1 MKSFPFIFLALMLA
15 GCMVN
20 PTVVRISGAETRN
33 ETDSPAIVPAGFS
46 VERTGTR
53 MTLVTSEGATLTGL
67 LTEKQHPVAVR
78 IANTSDPLV
87 GGQRELSGQISGG
100 AMTLDCKLQLL
111 NPVLGITGGGT
122 GICQGSGRRVDF
134 RY

>member
-1 MKSFPFIFLALMLA
+1 MKSLPFILSALMLV
-15 GCMVN
+15 GCTVN
-20 PTVVRISGAETRN
+20 PSVVRISGAETRN

-46 VERTGTR
+46 VERAGTR

-78 IANTSDPLV
+78 IANTRDPLV
-87 GGQRELSGQISGG
+87 GGQRELSGQISGN

>member
-1 MKSFPFIFLALMLA
+1 MLV
-15 GCMVN
+15 GCTVN
-20 PTVVRISGAETRN
+20 PSVVRISGAETRN

-46 VERTGTR
+46 VERAGTR

-78 IANTSDPLV
+78 IANTNDPLV

-100 AMTLDCKLQLL
+100 AIALDCRLKLL
-111 NPVLGITGGGT
+111 NPALGITGGGT
-122 GICQGSGRRVDF
+122 GNCRGTERRVDF
-134 RY
+134 VY

>member
-1 MKSFPFIFLALMLA
+1 MLA
-15 GCMVN
+15 GCTVN
-20 PTVVRISGAETRN
+20 PSVVRISGAETRN

-78 IANTSDPLV
+78 IANTNDPLV

-100 AMTLDCKLQLL
+100 AIALDCRLKLL
-111 NPVLGITGGGT
+111 NPALGITGGGT
-122 GICQGSGRRVDF
+122 GNCRGTERRVDF
-134 RY
+134 VY

>member
-1 MKSFPFIFLALMLA
+1 MLG
-15 GCMVN
+15 GCTVN
-20 PTVVRISGAETRN
+20 PSVVRISGAETRN

-46 VERTGTR
+46 VERAGTR

-78 IANTSDPLV
+78 IANTNDPLV

-100 AMTLDCKLQLL
+100 AIALDCRLKLL
-111 NPVLGITGGGT
+111 NPALGITGGGT
-122 GICQGSGRRVDF
+122 GNCRGTERRVDF
-134 RY
+134 VY

>member
-1 MKSFPFIFLALMLA
+1 MKSLPFFFTGLLLA
-15 GCMVN
+15 GCTVN
-20 PTVVRISGAETRN
+20 PSVVRLSGAETRS
-33 ETDSPAIVPAGFS
+33 ETDSPTIVPAGFS
-46 VERTGTR
+46 VERAGTR

-78 IANTSDPLV
+78 IANTNDPLV
-87 GGQRELSGQISGG
+87 GGQRELSGQIAGG

-134 RY
+134 LY